1 MNIGL
6 YFGAFNPVHD
16 GHVSVANYVLNN
28 CKLDKVWLILTP
40 QSPHKRNNIL
50 IDFKHRYSM
59 LQIAFEKHKNILP
72 KDVEKNLQSPN
83 YSIDTLEYLKAKNAK
98 NIFSVIIGNDNIDK
112 FTTWKEYNRIIENH
126 KIYVYPRKSLLGE
139 SKMVHQNIHYLNGP
153 HIDVSATGIRKSIAA
168 NQVSNLKIHPK
179 VFKYLTSNNIEIN
192 I

>member
-83 YSIDTLEYLKAKNAK
+83 YSIDTLEYLKAKNVK
-98 NIFSVIIGNDNIDK
+98 NIFSVIIGNDNMNK

>member
-1 MNIGL
+1 
-6 YFGAFNPVHD
+6 
-16 GHVSVANYVLNN
+16 
-28 CKLDKVWLILTP
+28 
-40 QSPHKRNNIL
+40 
-50 IDFKHRYSM
+50 M

-98 NIFSVIIGNDNIDK
+98 NIFSVIIGNDNMDK

>member
-98 NIFSVIIGNDNIDK
+98 NIFSVIIGNDNMDK

>member
-28 CKLDKVWLILTP
+28 CELDKVWLILTP

-98 NIFSVIIGNDNIDK
+98 NIFSVIIGNDNMDK

>member
-28 CKLDKVWLILTP
+28 CELDKVWLILTP

-72 KDVEKNLQSPN
+72 KDVEKNLQAPN

-98 NIFSVIIGNDNIDK
+98 NIFSVIIGNDNMDK

>member
-98 NIFSVIIGNDNIDK
+98 NIFSVIIGNDNMDK

-139 SKMVHQNIHYLNGP
+139 SKMAHQNIHYLNGP

>member
-98 NIFSVIIGNDNIDK
+98 NIFSVIIGNDNMDK

-126 KIYVYPRKSLLGE
+126 TIYVYPRKSLVGE
-139 SKMVHQNIHYLNGP
+139 SKMIHQNIHYLNGP

>member
-98 NIFSVIIGNDNIDK
+98 NIFSVIIGNDNMGK

>member
-83 YSIDTLEYLKAKNAK
+83 YSIDTLEYLKTKNAK
-98 NIFSVIIGNDNIDK
+98 NIFSVIIGNDNMDK

>member
-1 MNIGL
+1 M
-6 YFGAFNPVHD
+6 
-16 GHVSVANYVLNN
+16 
-28 CKLDKVWLILTP
+28 
-40 QSPHKRNNIL
+40 
-50 IDFKHRYSM
+50 
-59 LQIAFEKHKNILP
+59 
-72 KDVEKNLQSPN
+72 
-83 YSIDTLEYLKAKNAK
+83 
-98 NIFSVIIGNDNIDK
+98 DK

>member
-98 NIFSVIIGNDNIDK
+98 NIFSVIIGNDNMDK
-112 FTTWKEYNRIIENH
+112 FTTWKEYNKIIENH

-139 SKMVHQNIHYLNGP
+139 SKMIHQNIHHLNGP

>member
-83 YSIDTLEYLKAKNAK
+83 YSIDTLEYLKAKNVK
-98 NIFSVIIGNDNIDK
+98 NIFSVIIGNDNMGK

>member
-98 NIFSVIIGNDNIDK
+98 NIFSVIIGNDNMDK

-139 SKMVHQNIHYLNGP
+139 SKMIHQNIHHLNGP
-153 HIDVSATGIRKSIAA
+153 HIDVSATEIRKSIAT

>member
-59 LQIAFEKHKNILP
+59 LQIAFKKHKNIVNNDF
-72 KDVEKNLQSPN
+72 KTSQ
-83 YSIDTLEYLKAKNAK
+83 TLLW
-98 NIFSVIIGNDNIDK
+98 SSQQRG
-112 FTTWKEYNRIIENH
+112 
-126 KIYVYPRKSLLGE
+126 LLR
-139 SKMVHQNIHYLNGP
+139 QARA
-153 HIDVSATGIRKSIAA
+153 ATC
-168 NQVSNLKIHPK
+168 
-179 VFKYLTSNNIEIN
+179 
-192 I
+192 

>member
-28 CKLDKVWLILTP
+28 CELDKIWLILTP

-83 YSIDTLEYLKAKNAK
+83 YSIDTLEYLKAKNVK
-98 NIFSVIIGNDNIDK
+98 NIFSVIIGNDNMGK

>member
-98 NIFSVIIGNDNIDK
+98 NIFSVIIGNDNMDK

-139 SKMVHQNIHYLNGP
+139 SKMVHQNIHHLNGP
-153 HIDVSATGIRKSIAA
+153 HIDVSATEIRKSIAT

>member
-98 NIFSVIIGNDNIDK
+98 NIFSVIIGNDNMGK

-153 HIDVSATGIRKSIAA
+153 HIDVSATGIRKSIAT

-179 VFKYLTSNNIEIN
+179 VFKYLASNNIEIN

>member
-59 LQIAFEKHKNILP
+59 LQIAFEKYKNILP

-83 YSIDTLEYLKAKNAK
+83 YSIDTLGYLKAKNAK
-98 NIFSVIIGNDNIDK
+98 NIFSVIIGNDNMDK

>member
-72 KDVEKNLQSPN
+72 KDVEKNLSSPN
-83 YSIDTLEYLKAKNAK
+83 YSIDTLEYLKTKSAN
-98 NIFSVIIGNDNIDK
+98 NIFSIIIGNDNMEK
-112 FTTWKEYNRIIENH
+112 LTTWKEYIRIIENH
-126 KIYVYPRKSLLGE
+126 KIYVYPRKSLVGE
-139 SKMVHQNIHYLNGP
+139 SKMIHQNIHYLNGP

>member
-98 NIFSVIIGNDNIDK
+98 NIFSVIIGNDNMDK

-139 SKMVHQNIHYLNGP
+139 SKMVHQNIHYLKGP
-153 HIDVSATGIRKSIAA
+153 YIDVSATGIRKSIAA

>member
-83 YSIDTLEYLKAKNAK
+83 YSIDTLEYLKAKNVK
-98 NIFSVIIGNDNIDK
+98 NIFSVIIGNDNMDK

>member
-83 YSIDTLEYLKAKNAK
+83 YSIDTIEYLKAKNAK
-98 NIFSVIIGNDNIDK
+98 NIFSVIIGNDNMDK

>member
-98 NIFSVIIGNDNIDK
+98 NIFSVIIGNDNMDK

-168 NQVSNLKIHPK
+168 NQVSNLKIPPK

>member
-98 NIFSVIIGNDNIDK
+98 NIFSVIIGNDNMNK

>member
-98 NIFSVIIGNDNIDK
+98 NIFSVIIGNDNMDK
-112 FTTWKEYNRIIENH
+112 FTTWKEYNKIIENH

-153 HIDVSATGIRKSIAA
+153 HIDVSATGIRKSIAT